1 MRAVAADNSRSAG
14 GAPDRRTGHATTV
27 LLLTSGGFFLTTL
40 DILIVN
46 VALTRMGQDLGGGTS
61 ALQWVIDGYTLPF
74 AALLLFAGN
83 LSDRIGAKR
92 AFAAGTAVFGATSVL
107 CTAAP
112 TIGLLIAARCLQGAG
127 AAVLLPPA
135 TALIREAFPDPAL
148 RARALGVW
156 TAGGAVSGAAGPL
169 LGGLLTTL
177 NWRLVFAVNIPVCLA
192 ILACLPRVALS
203 ARRVAPFDWAGQV
216 LAAGGLVALVYG
228 LIDGGEH
235 SFGRLLVIAA
245 FAVAAASLAG
255 FVAVQARAAHPM
267 MPLSLFRPRGMR
279 IALFGG
285 FTFIVGWYGTVFL
298 ASLYLQ
304 RHLGL
309 SPLLAG
315 LAFLPSAMVSLAG
328 NLSSGAVVNRFGTRL
343 PTVLGLS
350 SMTAGLTGLAL
361 AAPLERAWPVACLV
375 ILVGAGGSVAMPA
388 LTGLVLADTGPDQA
402 GIASA
407 VLNMFRQIGGAVA
420 IAVFGI
426 LVAAPRS
433 FVPGLQASLAIAA
446 ALGALSALTCLRIRP
461 RAGSADGGL
470 GRCPR
475 RGGRGL

>member
-1 MRAVAADNSRSAG
+1 
-14 GAPDRRTGHATTV
+14 
-27 LLLTSGGFFLTTL
+27 
-40 DILIVN
+40 
-46 VALTRMGQDLGGGTS
+46 
-61 ALQWVIDGYTLPF
+61 
-74 AALLLFAGN
+74 
-83 LSDRIGAKR
+83 
-92 AFAAGTAVFGATSVL
+92 
-107 CTAAP
+107 
-112 TIGLLIAARCLQGAG
+112 
-127 AAVLLPPA
+127 
-135 TALIREAFPDPAL
+135 
-148 RARALGVW
+148 
-156 TAGGAVSGAAGPL
+156 
-169 LGGLLTTL
+169 
-177 NWRLVFAVNIPVCLA
+177 
-192 ILACLPRVALS
+192 
-203 ARRVAPFDWAGQV
+203 
-216 LAAGGLVALVYG
+216 
-228 LIDGGEH
+228 
-235 SFGRLLVIAA
+235 
-245 FAVAAASLAG
+245 
-255 FVAVQARAAHPM
+255 
-267 MPLSLFRPRGMR
+267 MR

-343 PTVLGLS
+343 PAVLGLS

-388 LTGLVLADTGPDQA
+388 LTGLVLARTGPDQA

-470 GRCPR
+470 GRCPG